1 MLYEHFQIEGVNLL
15 RDLVTDR
22 DWLVKLDLND
32 AYSRINVAEKFQNVP
47 NFFMKKKFK
56 ESTSISFGIATVPRE
71 ASNCNITSYVYTAED
86 LTKRQFDIEPISH
99 RYSI

>member
-47 NFFMKKKFK
+47 NFFMKKNLRSLPLYHLGLQQYHVKLP
-56 ESTSISFGIATVPRE
+56 IAILLHMCIRLK
-71 ASNCNITSYVYTAED
+71 I
-86 LTKRQFDIEPISH
+86 
-99 RYSI
+99 

>member
-22 DWLVKLDLND
+22 DCRLVKLDLND
-32 AYSRINVAEKFQNVP
+32 AYSRINQNVP
-47 NFFMKKKFK
+47 NYFMKKKFK

-71 ASNCNITSYVYTAED
+71 ASNCNITSYLYTAED